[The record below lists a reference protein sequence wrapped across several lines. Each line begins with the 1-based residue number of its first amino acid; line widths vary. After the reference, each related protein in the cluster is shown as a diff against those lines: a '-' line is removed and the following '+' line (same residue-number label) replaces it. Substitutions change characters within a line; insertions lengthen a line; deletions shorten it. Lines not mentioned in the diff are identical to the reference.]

1 MSLLS
6 DYLVRLTKLR
16 VDARTV
22 GGVRLESPY
31 KPALL
36 LAVLEGMEEQTIRD
50 NRIEITPELIM
61 AFKAYCQL
69 LSPGPEYAASP
80 FQLPFFHLQSS
91 GFWHLHARPG
101 RELVLTSSKSVRSF
115 GHLRDVIGYAS
126 VDAALWD
133 LLMQPVAREEIR
145 QALLIRYFPLTR
157 HYFQPRAGQD
167 KLDDLGRQM
176 LEEPAAVYRRAVDIA
191 DEAEVLVRSAV
202 FVREVLRAYQSTC
215 AVSGLQ
221 LLSTTGAAPLL
232 DACHIV
238 PWSVNHDDTI
248 GNGLALCPNLHRAFD
263 RHLFWVDSDYR
274 VRVAEGFGELGG
286 HDYGV
291 QRFNGQQ
298 LRLPQVRAWWPRA
311 ENLASQRSV

>member
-1 MSLLS
+1 MNHLN
-6 DYLVRLTKLR
+6 DYLARLNKLR

-36 LAVLEGMEEQTIRD
+36 LAVLEGVEEQTVRD
-50 NRIEITPELIM
+50 NRIEITPELIT

-69 LSPGPEYAASP
+69 LSPGLEYAASP
-80 FQLPFFHLQSS
+80 FHLPFFHLQSS

-101 RELVLTSSKSVRSF
+101 RELVLTSSKSVHSF
-115 GHLRDVIGYAS
+115 GHLRDVIAYAS
-126 VDAALWD
+126 VDTALWD
-133 LLMQPVAREEIR
+133 LLTQLVAREEIR
-145 QALLIRYFPLTR
+145 QALLVRYFPLTR
-157 HYFQPRAGQD
+157 HYFRPRAGQE

-176 LEEPAAVYRRAVDIA
+176 LEEPAAVYRRAVDVA

-202 FVREVLRAYQSTC
+202 FGREVLRAYQSTC

-221 LLSTTGAAPLL
+221 LLSPTGAAPLL

-238 PWSVNHDDTI
+238 PWSVSHDDTI
-248 GNGLALCPNLHRAFD
+248 DNGLALCPNLHRAFD
-263 RHLFWVDSDYR
+263 RHLFWVDIDYR
-274 VRVAEGFGELGG
+274 GRVAEGFGELGG

-298 LRLPQVRAWWPRA
+298 LRLPKVRAWWPRV
-311 ENLASQRSV
+311 ENLAAQKSA